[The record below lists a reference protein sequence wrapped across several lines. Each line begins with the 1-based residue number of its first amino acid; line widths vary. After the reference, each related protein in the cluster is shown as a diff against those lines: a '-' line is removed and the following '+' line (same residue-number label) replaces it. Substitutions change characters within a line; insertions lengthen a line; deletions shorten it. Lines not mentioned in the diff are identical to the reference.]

1 MYKRYQEGYLMFMYS
16 IDKDVPLPADKCH
29 SGSGRGT
36 IYPFA
41 KMQPG
46 DSVFIEGAR
55 TDGKEYSAARK
66 MARKRRL
73 KGVECRFTA
82 RNENGGMRVWRVK

>member
-1 MYKRYQEGYLMFMYS
+1 MFMYS
-16 IDKDVPLPADKCH
+16 IDKGVPVPEVNRRKSNAPQQ
-29 SGSGRGT
+29 R
-36 IYPFA
+36 YPFTQ
-41 KMQPG
+41 MQPG

-55 TDGKEYSAARK
+55 TDGKEYSAARRLA
-66 MARKRRL
+66 ARRQV